1 MSLVQRDLLDIVCCP
16 NDKGDL
22 RLAVT
27 REEGGE
33 ILEGTLT
40 CTKCSHAYPIEDGIP
55 NLLPPEVLE
64 D

>member
-1 MSLVQRDLLDIVCCP
+1 MGILCCP
-16 NDKGDL
+16 NDKADL
-22 RLAVT
+22 TLAVT
-27 REEGGE
+27 KEEGGE

-40 CTKCSHAYPIEDGIP
+40 CTQCHHAYPIEDGIP